1 MLSIVRL
8 YMAPATGGLRII
20 AGLGSAAAWPVMA
33 RAQQPAMPVIGWLG
47 GQSADD
53 DYKNVTVPFLQ
64 GLKEAGYVE
73 GQNVAIEYR
82 YAENQMDR
90 LTSLVADLVRRR
102 VAVIVAS
109 GSLATVAAKAVT
121 TIPIVFASGVDR
133 VALVHRFQSSNHIRR
148 LDRVCKTTCGRPGPD

>member
-1 MLSIVRL
+1 L
-8 YMAPATGGLRII
+8 G
-20 AGLGSAAAWPVMA
+20 GSAASPLMMTTRTSLFHFSRV
-33 RAQQPAMPVIGWLG
+33 
-47 GQSADD
+47 
-53 DYKNVTVPFLQ
+53 
-64 GLKEAGYVE
+64 LKEAGYVE

-121 TIPIVFASGVDR
+121 TTASRPSGTGPPFIEGEKARIP
-133 VALVHRFQSSNHIRR
+133 
-148 LDRVCKTTCGRPGPD
+148 